1 MKNCLI
7 LVCILFSDFSFGQS
21 TTQQSLYWI
30 RYYNQTQFNSKY
42 TLHIELDERRL
53 INPDRQ
59 FQLFVHAHLHRRF
72 SKWIDAAAG
81 FTFAGTNATKNPQLI
96 VPELRPFQEI
106 NVSQQIIK
114 KLQLQFRYRLDE
126 RFIRNYDKLEL
137 QDGYGFFV
145 RHRFRI
151 QCNVEIKKF
160 ENDRAII
167 LKLSE
172 EIMFNQGN
180 GVSRT
185 FDQNRVY
192 LGGELQWNN
201 KWATELG
208 YLNLFQSSGEVDFFT
223 RDVIRL
229 TVYHRLSLLAKE

>member
-1 MKNCLI
+1 MKNSLI
-7 LVCILFSDFSFGQS
+7 LGCVLISDLSFSQS
-21 TTQQSLYWI
+21 TTHQSLYWI
-30 RYYNQTQFNSKY
+30 RYYNQTQLNPKY

-53 INPDRQ
+53 INPERQ

-72 SKWIDAAAG
+72 SKKIDVAAG

-106 NVSQQIIK
+106 NGSQQIGK

-126 RFIRNYDKLEL
+126 RFIHNNDKLEL

-151 QCNVEIKKF
+151 QSNLTLKKF
-160 ENDRAII
+160 ENDRVII

-172 EIMFNQGN
+172 EVMFNQGN
-180 GVSRT
+180 GVSRA
-185 FDQNRVY
+185 FDQNRIYV
-192 LGGELQWNN
+192 GSELQWND

-208 YLNLFQSSGEVDFFT
+208 YLSLFQSSSEVDFFA
-223 RDVIRL
+223 RDIIRL
-229 TVYHRLSLLAKE
+229 TVYHRLSLLSKE